1 MTSSLV
7 NSVSTEIRRLRIRLV
22 PVSSRLDGLSGYV
35 LVPTATRLLVCAATR
50 QRVYAPTRLSFYSTT
65 RPLGFSASRPCA
77 LRLRYFMIMRQ

>member
-35 LVPTATRLLVCAATR
+35 LVPTATRLRGYRSTHS
-50 QRVYAPTRLSFYSTT
+50 QTLSRSTFHDFG
-65 RPLGFSASRPCA
+65 PMIPSVKDSFSC
-77 LRLRYFMIMRQ
+77 

>member
-50 QRVYAPTRLSFYSTT
+50 LRVYAVTGQLTAKR
-65 RPLGFSASRPCA
+65 
-77 LRLRYFMIMRQ
+77 